1 MIKSLY
7 TAATGMDAQQ
17 TRISVI
23 SNNIANV
30 TTSGFKQSG
39 TVFQD
44 LLYQNIS
51 TAGTESASGVTSPA
65 GLQIGSGVKIVSTPS
80 VHSQGLL
87 EQTSRS
93 LDVAIEG
100 EGFFQVSLPSGES
113 AYTRLG
119 SLAINANGE
128 LVTQGGYAIEPAIS
142 GLSGATELRIG
153 TDGVI
158 TGYAPGSAAIT
169 NFGQI
174 NIATFPNASGLKAIG
189 QTMYQETAASGTP
202 TQGIPGTNGAGT
214 LSQGFLEGSNVNIAD
229 ELVKM
234 ILAQRS
240 FELNSKVIRTS
251 DDMMAAANQL
261 R

>member
-17 TRISVI
+17 IRISVI

-44 LLYQNIS
+44 LLYQNIAS
-51 TAGTESASGVTSPA
+51 AGTESAAGVISPA
-65 GLQIGSGVKIVSTPS
+65 GLQVGSGVKVISTPS

-87 EQTSRS
+87 EQTSRA

-100 EGFFQVSLPSGES
+100 EGFFQVSLPSGETS
-113 AYTRLG
+113 YSRLG
-119 SLAINANGE
+119 SLAINADGQ
-128 LVTQGGYAIEPAIS
+128 LVTQAGFPIEPSIS

-153 TDGVI
+153 SDGTI
-158 TGYAPGSAAIT
+158 TGYSPGSNDVT
-169 NFGQI
+169 SFGQI
-174 NIATFPNASGLKAIG
+174 TIATFPNASGLKAIG
-189 QTMYQETAASGTP
+189 QTMFQETAASGSP
-202 TQGIPGTNGAGT
+202 TTSTPGTGGAGT